1 HVKLGSRQH
10 SQTFD
15 AIEEA
20 HHADQAFGNF
30 CIKLNNFLNLLLPSS
45 NILLPEGKH
54 IHLQGTYEITEH
66 HFIHINYES
75 MVDWHQHTD
84 YLHCNP
90 LFFGSL
96 HFNCVFIQQTENKVI
111 LSRLLFCFECLVGDH
126 RLPLA
131 LIHPF
136 DTPTA
141 QFYSVRSIIC
151 GAFLVPDGPSNY
163 LVVDTADTDMFL
175 HMKMMHLEAG
185 HIVHI

>member
-1 HVKLGSRQH
+1 
-10 SQTFD
+10 
-15 AIEEA
+15 
-20 HHADQAFGNF
+20 DQAFGNF

-45 NILLPEGKH
+45 NIPLPKGKH

-66 HFIHINYES
+66 HFMHINYES
-75 MVDWHQHTD
+75 MVDWCQHTD

-111 LSRLLFCFECLVGDH
+111 LSRLLFCFECLDKDLNLFRVQA
-126 RLPLA
+126 RPQA
-131 LIHPF
+131 Q
-136 DTPTA
+136 A

-151 GAFLVPDGPSNY
+151 GAILVPDGPSNY
-163 LVVDTADTDMFL
+163 LVVDTTDTDMFL
-175 HMKMMHLEAG
+175 HVKMMHLEAG